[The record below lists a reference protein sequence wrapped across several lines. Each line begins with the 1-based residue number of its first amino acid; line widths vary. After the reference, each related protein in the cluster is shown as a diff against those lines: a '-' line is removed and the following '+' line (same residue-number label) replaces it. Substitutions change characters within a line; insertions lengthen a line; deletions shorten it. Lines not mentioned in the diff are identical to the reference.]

1 MARSSR
7 PWAADA
13 MGHARQEDAIEGI
26 RAAAQIV
33 ARTLH
38 EVGRAIRPGIT
49 TAALDRL
56 AETVIRDHGARPAFK
71 GYRGFP
77 ASICPSINEEVVH
90 GIPGPRALAEGD
102 IVGIDVGTELH
113 GWYGDAAKTFAVGA
127 VSDEASRLLRVT
139 AEALEL
145 GLGQARAGNRVGDI
159 SHAVQSHVE
168 RHGFSVVRDL
178 VGHGIGR
185 EMHEEP
191 AIPNHGS
198 PGKGPRLL
206 VGQVLAIEPMVNAG
220 GFAVVTRP
228 DGWTVAT
235 KDGRWSAH
243 FEHTVAVGPD
253 GPEILSGIAD
263 EQ

>member
-1 MARSSR
+1 
-7 PWAADA
+7 
-13 MGHARQEDAIEGI
+13 MGHARDEETIEGM

-33 ARTLH
+33 ARTLR
-38 EVGRAIRPGIT
+38 ELGRAVRPGIT
-49 TAALDRL
+49 TAELDRL

-71 GYRGFP
+71 GYHGFP

-90 GIPGPRALAEGD
+90 GIPGARALQEGD

-113 GWYGDAAKTFAVGA
+113 GWYGDAARTFAVGA
-127 VSDEASRLLRVT
+127 VSEDASCLMRVT
-139 AEALEL
+139 EEALHL
-145 GLGQARAGNRVGDI
+145 GLAAARAGNRVGDI

-191 AIPNHGS
+191 AVPNHGP
-198 PGKGPRLL
+198 PGKGPRLYI
-206 VGQVLAIEPMVNAG
+206 GQVLAIEPMVNAG
-220 GFAVVTRP
+220 GFAVITRP

-243 FEHTVAVGPD
+243 FEHTVAVGAD
-253 GPEILSGIAD
+253 GPEILSVLPD